1 MELLLYKSLFAYFA
15 FGAVITQIVN
25 RNQLMTIRR
34 KNWLKYFT
42 YLLLVNIVFASILMQ
57 PSLFPYV
64 ADIII
69 FFGGLELI
77 KHLRHHKNKAQSAI
91 IGLLFIF
98 FAYHF
103 FQFSHLPIPII
114 FYTYF
119 LVTIFDGFSQ
129 LFGQLLGKTK
139 FVPSISPNKT
149 IEGLLGGI
157 FVTILTSILIRS
169 ALQLSVYQAF
179 KVGLGIATF
188 SFLGDLLASYGKR
201 KIGIKDYSKWIPG
214 HGGFLDRFDSLML
227 AAFFALMLSRYVG
240 I

>member
-42 YLLLVNIVFASILMQ
+42 YLILVNIVFASILMQ

-64 ADIII
+64 ADIILL
-69 FFGGLELI
+69 FSALELI
-77 KHLRHHKNKAQSAI
+77 KNLKRHKNKVQSTAI
-91 IGLLFIF
+91 ALIFIF
-98 FAYHF
+98 FAFCF
-103 FQFSHLPIPII
+103 FQFSQLPIPII

-129 LFGQLLGKTK
+129 LFGQLIGQTK
-139 FVPSISPNKT
+139 LIPSISPNKT
-149 IEGLLGGI
+149 VEGLFGGLI
-157 FVTILTSILIRS
+157 VTILTSILIRS
-169 ALQLSVYQAF
+169 ALQLSVYQSI

-214 HGGFLDRFDSLML
+214 QGGFLDRFDSLIL
-227 AAFFALMLSRYVG
+227 AGFFALMLSRYVG

>member
-1 MELLLYKSLFAYFA
+1 MELLLYKTLFAYFA
-15 FGAVITQIVN
+15 FGAIITQIVN

-42 YLLLVNIVFASILMQ
+42 YLIIVNIVFLSILMQ
-57 PSLFPYV
+57 PNYFSLV
-64 ADIII
+64 ANIII
-69 FFGGLELI
+69 FFSALELLKNL
-77 KHLRHHKNKAQSAI
+77 KHHRNKVQSTI
-91 IGLLFIF
+91 ILLVFIF
-98 FAYHF
+98 FAFCF
-103 FQFSHLPIPII
+103 FQFSHLPVPII

-139 FVPSISPNKT
+139 LIPSISPNKT
-149 IEGLLGGI
+149 VEGLFGGVL
-157 FVTILTSILIRS
+157 VTVLTSILIKNM
-169 ALQLSVYQAF
+169 LQLSVYQSI

-201 KIGIKDYSKWIPG
+201 KIGIKDYSKWLPG
-214 HGGFLDRFDSLML
+214 HGGFLDRFDSLIL
-227 AAFFALMLSRYVG
+227 AGFFALLLSRYVG

>member
-1 MELLLYKSLFAYFA
+1 MELLLYKTLLAYFA

-25 RNQLMTIRR
+25 RDKLMTIRR

-42 YLLLVNIVFASILMQ
+42 YLILVNIVFASILMQ
-57 PSLFPYV
+57 PSYFPFL

-69 FFGGLELI
+69 LFGALELI
-77 KHLRHHKNKAQSAI
+77 KNLKHHKNKFQSTVIALI
-91 IGLLFIF
+91 FGF
-98 FAYHF
+98 FAYRF
-103 FQFSHLPIPII
+103 FQFSQLPVSII

-139 FVPSISPNKT
+139 LVPAISPNKT
-149 IEGLLGGI
+149 VEGLIGGM

-169 ALQLSVYQAF
+169 LLQLSVYQSF
-179 KVGLGIATF
+179 KIGLGIASF

-214 HGGFLDRFDSLML
+214 HGGFLDRFDSFIL
-227 AAFFALMLSRYVG
+227 AAFFALLLSRYIG